1 MKIILLK
8 KIYSFILLICGFF
21 FLTHS
26 DLMAQCGPCSGNN
39 KVRITKITYSCPY
52 GCEICQTKC
61 IQEDLLQKYYEQGWI
76 LGSGCR
82 GHGCGGNQV
91 INQLHA
97 EALPLTVSIDPSS
110 NSSII
115 SFSLSQSG
123 KVSLKVFDI
132 TDDGGWFANSSDKV
146 FYSANCGR
154 SKDYVVLNSGPIVTF
169 RADNV
174 VLNFK
179 DFSIREIKTPL

>member
-91 INQLHA
+91 INQLHT

-132 TDDGGWFANSSDKV
+132 TEKLIATIADATFKEGEHEITWNTKGLTAGIYFLHAQSSESVQTAKM
-146 FYSANCGR
+146 
-154 SKDYVVLNSGPIVTF
+154 VVSN
-169 RADNV
+169 
-174 VLNFK
+174 
-179 DFSIREIKTPL
+179 